1 MRKIAIFLTI
11 TFLLFLVSCTNN
23 ITAPVI
29 SVTDYQINWA
39 QIKGINE
46 YELLVKDITT
56 NDSSLNLDDQRITVN
71 TNTYNL
77 QSLSENHKYEI
88 SVRSIQKS
96 KHSIYSNVVIFEYF
110 LPSEISYE
118 FSFDSNSVDD
128 FALYDESIPT
138 VYYIKQNSELVS
150 ENNYYFKYG
159 ILFISNEYL
168 QGFSEGVIF
177 QLYSESGIINLS
189 LNYILN
195 EKPFLR
201 SNNSITFAGE
211 DILMVF
217 ELCGGEI
224 IDIGG
229 NDITENDYTLDNNIL
244 IIDANFIQN
253 LFDENS
259 ERNSVI
265 LYYQLKKDDQVIIG
279 HIFISRTE

>member
-96 KHSIYSNVVIFEYF
+96 KHSVYSNVVIFEYF

-211 DILMVF
+211 DILIVF

-253 LFDENS
+253 LFDENL

-279 HIFISRTE
+279 HIFINRTE